1 MILGEVAQYIRSKNA
16 GPFWV
21 TIDIFFP
28 DPQTFS
34 RVRDKN
40 WINKDVVQKLMGVSA
55 AEVEIYYC
63 ENIHVIKVS
72 YPRGVSQ
79 GGAQD
84 RDVHAGQQFIPLYNL
99 DIPDDC

>member
-1 MILGEVAQYIRSKNA
+1 MILGEVAHYIRSKNA

-21 TIDIFFP
+21 TIDIFFR
-28 DPQTFS
+28 DGETFS
-34 RVRDKN
+34 RVRDRN

-55 AEVEIYYC
+55 GEVEIYYC
-63 ENIHVIKVS
+63 ENINVIKVS

-84 RDVHAGQQFIPLYNL
+84 RDVHAGQQFVPLYHL
-99 DIPDDC
+99 DIPDDY